1 MKKGKFITIDGVE
14 GAGKSTQIDLICS
27 YLHQKGIE
35 VVRTR
40 EPGGTDVGEKIRS
53 VLLDVDNQ
61 EMHSDTEL
69 LLMFSSRNE
78 LIQNKIIPAL
88 NEGCWVVSDRFTDA
102 SFAYQGGGR
111 MLNLD
116 RISKLA
122 DWVLGDFKPD
132 LTLLLDV
139 SVEVG
144 MERIESRAAKD
155 RIELEE
161 RAFFERVRSVFVSRS
176 EAFPDRIKLIDA
188 NDSVEG
194 IQSKIRA
201 YIDLL
206 RCFLGIRKQ
215 VISWKK

>member
-1 MKKGKFITIDGVE
+1 MRKGKFITIDGVE
-14 GAGKSTQIDLICS
+14 GAGKSTQIDLICKHL
-27 YLHQKGIE
+27 YEKGIK

-40 EPGGTDVGEKIRS
+40 EPGGTEVGEKIRS
-53 VLLDVDNQ
+53 VLLDVENQ
-61 EMHSDTEL
+61 AMHSDTEL

-88 NEGCWVVSDRFTDA
+88 NDGYWVVSDRFTDA

-116 RISKLA
+116 RIAELE

-132 LTLLLDV
+132 LTVLLDV

-144 MERIESRAAKD
+144 MARIEARAAKD

-161 RAFFERVRSVFVSRS
+161 REFFERVRSVFISRS
-176 EAFPDRIKLIDA
+176 EAFPERIKLIDA
-188 NDSVEG
+188 SGAVDD
-194 IQSKIRA
+194 IHSKIRA
-201 YIDLL
+201 LIDSL
-206 RCFLGIRKQ
+206 
-215 VISWKK
+215 

>member
-1 MKKGKFITIDGVE
+1 MRKGKFITVDGVE

-27 YLHQKGIE
+27 YLHEKGIE

-40 EPGGTDVGEKIRS
+40 EPGGTEVGEKIRS
-53 VLLDVDNQ
+53 VLLDVENQ

-69 LLMFSSRNE
+69 MLMFSSRNE

-88 NEGCWVVSDRFTDA
+88 NKGFWVVSDRFTDA

-111 MLNLD
+111 MLDLN
-116 RISKLA
+116 RISELA

-144 MERIESRAAKD
+144 MQRIEARAAKD

-161 RAFFERVRSVFVSRS
+161 RAFFERVRSVFISRS
-176 EAFPDRIKLIDA
+176 EAFPERIKLIDA
-188 NDSVEG
+188 SGSVDE
-194 IQSKIRA
+194 IQSKIRSL
-201 YIDLL
+201 IDSL
-206 RCFLGIRKQ
+206 
-215 VISWKK
+215 

>member
-1 MKKGKFITIDGVE
+1 MNRGKFITIDGVE
-14 GAGKSTQIDLICS
+14 GAGKSTQIDLVCEHLI
-27 YLHQKGIE
+27 QKDIK

-40 EPGGTDVGEKIRS
+40 EPGGTEVGEKIRS
-53 VLLDVDNQ
+53 VLLDVENQ

-88 NEGCWVVSDRFTDA
+88 EEGCWVVSDRFTDA

-132 LTLLLDV
+132 LTFLLDV
-139 SVEVG
+139 TVEVG
-144 MERIESRAAKD
+144 MQRIETRAAKD

-161 RAFFERVRSVFVSRS
+161 RAFFERVRSVFIQRS
-176 EAFPDRIKLIDA
+176 EAFPERIKLIDA
-188 NDSVEG
+188 TASVND
-194 IQSKIRA
+194 IQSKIRVL
-201 YIDLL
+201 IDSL
-206 RCFLGIRKQ
+206 
-215 VISWKK
+215 

>member
-1 MKKGKFITIDGVE
+1 MTKGKFITIDGVE

-40 EPGGTDVGEKIRS
+40 EPGGTAVGEKIRS
-53 VLLDVDNQ
+53 VLLDVENQ

-88 NEGCWVVSDRFTDA
+88 NEGFWVVSDRFTDA

-111 MLNLD
+111 MLNLN
-116 RISKLA
+116 RIDKLA

-144 MERIESRAAKD
+144 MERIESRATKD

-206 RCFLGIRKQ
+206 
-215 VISWKK
+215 

>member
-1 MKKGKFITIDGVE
+1 MSKGKFITIDGVE

-27 YLHQKGIE
+27 YLHRKGIE

-40 EPGGTDVGEKIRS
+40 EPGGTEVGEKIRS
-53 VLLDVDNQ
+53 VLLDVENQ

-88 NEGCWVVSDRFTDA
+88 NDGYWVVSDRFTDA

-116 RISKLA
+116 RITELE

-132 LTLLLDV
+132 LTVLLDV

-144 MERIESRAAKD
+144 MARIEARAAKD

-161 RAFFERVRSVFVSRS
+161 REFFERVRSVFIRRS
-176 EAFPDRIKLIDA
+176 EAFPERIKLIDA
-188 NDSVEG
+188 SGAVDD
-194 IQSKIRA
+194 IHSKIRA
-201 YIDLL
+201 LIDSL
-206 RCFLGIRKQ
+206 
-215 VISWKK
+215 

>member
-1 MKKGKFITIDGVE
+1 MNKGRFITIDGVE

-27 YLHQKGIE
+27 YLQRKSIE

-88 NEGCWVVSDRFTDA
+88 NNGSWVVSDRFTDA

-116 RISKLA
+116 RIAKLEE
-122 DWVLGDFKPD
+122 WVLGDFQPD
-132 LTLLLDV
+132 LTLLLDI

-144 MERIESRAAKD
+144 MARIEARAAKD

-161 RAFFERVRSVFVSRS
+161 RAFFERVRSVFISRS
-176 EAFPDRIKLIDA
+176 EAFPERIKLIDA
-188 NDSVEG
+188 SGTIDDIHE
-194 IQSKIRA
+194 KIR
-201 YIDLL
+201 LL
-206 RCFLGIRKQ
+206 VDSI
-215 VISWKK
+215 

>member
-1 MKKGKFITIDGVE
+1 MRKGKFITIDGVE
-14 GAGKSTQIDLICS
+14 GAGKSTQIDLICKHL
-27 YLHQKGIE
+27 YEKGIK

-40 EPGGTDVGEKIRS
+40 EPGGTEVGEKIRS
-53 VLLDVDNQ
+53 VLLDVENQ
-61 EMHSDTEL
+61 GMHSDTEL

-88 NEGCWVVSDRFTDA
+88 NDGYWVVSDRFTDA

-116 RISKLA
+116 RIAELE

-132 LTLLLDV
+132 LTLILDV

-144 MERIESRAAKD
+144 MARIEARAAKD

-161 RAFFERVRSVFVSRS
+161 REFFERVRSVFIRRS
-176 EAFPDRIKLIDA
+176 ETFPERIKLIDA
-188 NDSVEG
+188 SGAVDD
-194 IQSKIRA
+194 IHSKIRA
-201 YIDLL
+201 LIDSL
-206 RCFLGIRKQ
+206 
-215 VISWKK
+215 

>member
-1 MKKGKFITIDGVE
+1 MSKGKFITIDGVE

-27 YLHQKGIE
+27 YLHRKGIE

-40 EPGGTDVGEKIRS
+40 EPGGTEVGEKIRS
-53 VLLDVDNQ
+53 VLLDVENQ

-88 NEGCWVVSDRFTDA
+88 NDGYWVVSDRFTDA

-116 RISKLA
+116 RIAELE

-144 MERIESRAAKD
+144 MARIESRAAKD

-161 RAFFERVRSVFVSRS
+161 REFFERVRSVFISRS
-176 EAFPDRIKLIDA
+176 EAFPERIKLLDA
-188 NDSVEG
+188 SGAVDD
-194 IQSKIRA
+194 IHSKIRA
-201 YIDLL
+201 LIDSL
-206 RCFLGIRKQ
+206 
-215 VISWKK
+215 

>member
-1 MKKGKFITIDGVE
+1 MRKGKFITVDGVE

-27 YLHQKGIE
+27 YLHRKGIE

-40 EPGGTDVGEKIRS
+40 EPGGTEVGEKIRS
-53 VLLDVDNQ
+53 VLLDVENQ

-88 NEGCWVVSDRFTDA
+88 NDGYWVVSDRFTDA

-116 RISKLA
+116 RIAELE

-132 LTLLLDV
+132 LTVLLDV

-144 MERIESRAAKD
+144 MARIEARAAKD

-161 RAFFERVRSVFVSRS
+161 REFFERVRSVFIRRS
-176 EAFPDRIKLIDA
+176 ETFPERIKLIDA
-188 NDSVEG
+188 SGAVDD
-194 IQSKIRA
+194 IHSKIRA
-201 YIDLL
+201 LIDSL
-206 RCFLGIRKQ
+206 
-215 VISWKK
+215 

>member
-1 MKKGKFITIDGVE
+1 MSKGKFITIDGVE

-27 YLHQKGIE
+27 YLHRKGIK

-40 EPGGTDVGEKIRS
+40 EPGGTEVGEKIRS
-53 VLLDVDNQ
+53 VLLDVENQ

-88 NEGCWVVSDRFTDA
+88 NDGYWVVSDRFTDA

-116 RISKLA
+116 RIAELE

-144 MERIESRAAKD
+144 MARIESRAAKD

-161 RAFFERVRSVFVSRS
+161 REFFERVRSVFISRS
-176 EAFPDRIKLIDA
+176 EAFPERIKLLDA
-188 NDSVEG
+188 SGAVDD
-194 IQSKIRA
+194 IHSKIRA
-201 YIDLL
+201 LIDSL
-206 RCFLGIRKQ
+206 
-215 VISWKK
+215 

>member
-1 MKKGKFITIDGVE
+1 MSKGKFITIDGVE

-27 YLHQKGIE
+27 YLHRKGIE

-40 EPGGTDVGEKIRS
+40 EPGGTEVGERIRS
-53 VLLDVDNQ
+53 VLLDVENQ

-78 LIQNKIIPAL
+78 LIQNKIVPSL
-88 NEGCWVVSDRFTDA
+88 NDGYWVVSDRFTDA

-116 RISKLA
+116 RIAELE

-144 MERIESRAAKD
+144 MARIEARAAKD

-161 RAFFERVRSVFVSRS
+161 REFFERVRSVFISRS
-176 EAFPDRIKLIDA
+176 EAFPERIKLLDA
-188 NDSVEG
+188 SGAVDD
-194 IQSKIRA
+194 IHSKIRA
-201 YIDLL
+201 LIDSL
-206 RCFLGIRKQ
+206 
-215 VISWKK
+215 

>member
-1 MKKGKFITIDGVE
+1 MTKGKFITIDGVE

-40 EPGGTDVGEKIRS
+40 EPGGTAVGEKIRS
-53 VLLDVDNQ
+53 VLLDVENQ

-88 NEGCWVVSDRFTDA
+88 NEGFWVVSDRFTDA

-111 MLNLD
+111 MLNLN
-116 RISKLA
+116 RIDKLA

-206 RCFLGIRKQ
+206 
-215 VISWKK
+215 

>member
-1 MKKGKFITIDGVE
+1 MNKGRFITIDGVE

-27 YLHQKGIE
+27 YLQRKGIK

-40 EPGGTDVGEKIRS
+40 EPGGTNVGEKIRS

-88 NEGCWVVSDRFTDA
+88 NNGSWVVSDRFTDA

-116 RISKLA
+116 RIAKLEE
-122 DWVLGDFKPD
+122 WVLGDFQPD
-132 LTLLLDV
+132 LTLLLDI
-139 SVEVG
+139 SVEIG
-144 MERIESRAAKD
+144 MNRIETRASKD

-161 RAFFERVRSVFVSRS
+161 RVFFERVRSVFIGRS
-176 EAFPDRIKLIDA
+176 EAFPERIKLIDA
-188 NDSVEG
+188 SGTIDDIHE
-194 IQSKIRA
+194 KIRLL
-201 YIDLL
+201 IDS
-206 RCFLGIRKQ
+206 I
-215 VISWKK
+215 

>member
-1 MKKGKFITIDGVE
+1 MNKGRFITIDGVE

-27 YLHQKGIE
+27 YLQRKGIK

-88 NEGCWVVSDRFTDA
+88 NNGSWVVSDRFTDA

-116 RISKLA
+116 RIAKLEE
-122 DWVLGDFKPD
+122 WVLGDFQPD
-132 LTLLLDV
+132 LTLLLDI
-139 SVEVG
+139 SVEIG
-144 MERIESRAAKD
+144 MTRIEARAAKD

-161 RAFFERVRSVFVSRS
+161 RAFFERVRSVFINRS
-176 EAFPDRIKLIDA
+176 EAFPKRIKLIDA
-188 NDSVEG
+188 SGTINDIHE
-194 IQSKIRA
+194 KI
-201 YIDLL
+201 ILL
-206 RCFLGIRKQ
+206 VDSI
-215 VISWKK
+215 

>member
-1 MKKGKFITIDGVE
+1 MSKGKFITIDGVE

-27 YLHQKGIE
+27 YLHRKGIE

-40 EPGGTDVGEKIRS
+40 EPGGTDLGEKIRS
-53 VLLDVDNQ
+53 LLLDVDNK

-88 NEGCWVVSDRFTDA
+88 DKGHWVVSDRFTDA

-111 MLNLD
+111 MLDLD
-116 RISKLA
+116 RISKLES
-122 DWVLGDFKPD
+122 WVLGEFQPD

-139 SVEVG
+139 SVDIG
-144 MERIESRAAKD
+144 MARIEARAAKD

-161 RAFFERVRSVFVSRS
+161 RAFFERVRSVFIDRS
-176 EAFPDRIKLIDA
+176 KSYPERIKLIDA
-188 NDSVEG
+188 SGSISEIHTKIKLFLDS
-194 IQSKIRA
+194 
-201 YIDLL
+201 L
-206 RCFLGIRKQ
+206 
-215 VISWKK
+215 

>member
-1 MKKGKFITIDGVE
+1 MTKGKFITIDGVE

-40 EPGGTDVGEKIRS
+40 EPGGTAVGEKIRS
-53 VLLDVDNQ
+53 VLLDVENQ

-88 NEGCWVVSDRFTDA
+88 NEGFWVVSDRFTDA

-116 RISKLA
+116 RIDKLA
-122 DWVLGDFKPD
+122 NWVLGDFKPD
-132 LTLLLDV
+132 LTLFLDV

-206 RCFLGIRKQ
+206 
-215 VISWKK
+215 

>member
-1 MKKGKFITIDGVE
+1 MSKGRFITIDGVE

-27 YLHQKGIE
+27 YLQRKGIDI
-35 VVRTR
+35 VRTR

-88 NEGCWVVSDRFTDA
+88 NNGSWVVSDRFTDA

-116 RISKLA
+116 RISKLEE
-122 DWVLGDFKPD
+122 WVLGDFKPD
-132 LTLLLDV
+132 LTLLLDIN
-139 SVEVG
+139 VELG
-144 MERIESRAAKD
+144 MTRIEARAAKD

-161 RAFFERVRSVFVSRS
+161 RAFFERVRSVFISRS
-176 EAFPDRIKLIDA
+176 EAFPERIKLIDA
-188 NDSVEG
+188 SGTIDDIHEKIKLLVDS
-194 IQSKIRA
+194 I
-201 YIDLL
+201 
-206 RCFLGIRKQ
+206 
-215 VISWKK
+215 

>member
-1 MKKGKFITIDGVE
+1 MNRGKFITIDGVE
-14 GAGKSTQIDLICS
+14 GAGKSTQIDFVCEHLI
-27 YLHQKGIE
+27 QKGIK

-40 EPGGTDVGEKIRS
+40 EPGGTEVGEKIRS
-53 VLLDVDNQ
+53 VLLDVENQ

-88 NEGCWVVSDRFTDA
+88 EEGCWVVSDRFTDA

-132 LTLLLDV
+132 LTFLLDV
-139 SVEVG
+139 TVEVG
-144 MERIESRAAKD
+144 MQRIETRAAKD

-161 RAFFERVRSVFVSRS
+161 RAFFERVRSVFIQRS
-176 EAFPDRIKLIDA
+176 EAFPERIKLIDA
-188 NDSVEG
+188 TASVND
-194 IQSKIRA
+194 IQSKIRVL
-201 YIDLL
+201 IDSL
-206 RCFLGIRKQ
+206 
-215 VISWKK
+215 

>member
-1 MKKGKFITIDGVE
+1 MRKGKFITIDGVE
-14 GAGKSTQIDLICS
+14 GAGKSTQIDLICKHL
-27 YLHQKGIE
+27 YEKGIK

-40 EPGGTDVGEKIRS
+40 EPGGTEVGEKIRS
-53 VLLDVDNQ
+53 VLLDVENQ
-61 EMHSDTEL
+61 AMHSDTEL

-88 NEGCWVVSDRFTDA
+88 NDGYWVVSDRFTDA

-116 RISKLA
+116 RIAELE

-132 LTLLLDV
+132 LTVLLDV

-144 MERIESRAAKD
+144 MARIEARAAKD

-161 RAFFERVRSVFVSRS
+161 REFFERVRSVFIRRS
-176 EAFPDRIKLIDA
+176 EAFPERIKLIDA
-188 NDSVEG
+188 SGAVDD
-194 IQSKIRA
+194 IHSKIRA
-201 YIDLL
+201 LIDSL
-206 RCFLGIRKQ
+206 
-215 VISWKK
+215 

>member
-1 MKKGKFITIDGVE
+1 MNKGRFITIDGVE

-27 YLHQKGIE
+27 YLQRKGIK

-88 NEGCWVVSDRFTDA
+88 NNGSWVVSDRFTDA

-116 RISKLA
+116 RIAKLEE
-122 DWVLGDFKPD
+122 WVLGDFQPD
-132 LTLLLDV
+132 LTLLLDI
-139 SVEVG
+139 SVEIG
-144 MERIESRAAKD
+144 MTRIEARAAKD

-161 RAFFERVRSVFVSRS
+161 RAFFERVRSVFISRS
-176 EAFPDRIKLIDA
+176 EAFPKRIKLIDA
-188 NDSVEG
+188 SGKINDIHE
-194 IQSKIRA
+194 KIR
-201 YIDLL
+201 LL
-206 RCFLGIRKQ
+206 VDSI
-215 VISWKK
+215 

>member
-1 MKKGKFITIDGVE
+1 MTKGKFITVDGVE
-14 GAGKSTQIDLICS
+14 GAGKSTQIELICS

-40 EPGGTDVGEKIRS
+40 EPGGTAVGEKIRS
-53 VLLDVDNQ
+53 VLLDVENQ

-88 NEGCWVVSDRFTDA
+88 NEGFWVVSDRFTDA

-116 RISKLA
+116 RIDKLA

-144 MERIESRAAKD
+144 MDRIESRAAKD

-206 RCFLGIRKQ
+206 
-215 VISWKK
+215 

>member
-1 MKKGKFITIDGVE
+1 MNRGKFITIDGVE
-14 GAGKSTQIDLICS
+14 GAGKSTQIDLVCEHLI
-27 YLHQKGIE
+27 QKDIK

-40 EPGGTDVGEKIRS
+40 EPGGTEVGEKIRS
-53 VLLDVDNQ
+53 VLLDVENQ

-88 NEGCWVVSDRFTDA
+88 EEGCWVVSDLFTDA

-116 RISKLA
+116 RISKLS

-132 LTLLLDV
+132 LTFLLDV
-139 SVEVG
+139 TVEVG
-144 MERIESRAAKD
+144 MQRIETRAAKD

-161 RAFFERVRSVFVSRS
+161 RAFFERVRSVFIQRS
-176 EAFPDRIKLIDA
+176 EAFPERIKLIDA
-188 NDSVEG
+188 TASVND
-194 IQSKIRA
+194 IQSKIRVL
-201 YIDLL
+201 IDSL
-206 RCFLGIRKQ
+206 
-215 VISWKK
+215 

>member
-1 MKKGKFITIDGVE
+1 MTKGKFITIDGVE
-14 GAGKSTQIDLICS
+14 VAGKSTQIDLICS

-40 EPGGTDVGEKIRS
+40 EPGGTAVGEKIRS
-53 VLLDVDNQ
+53 VLLDVENQ

-88 NEGCWVVSDRFTDA
+88 NEGFWVVSDRFTDA

-116 RISKLA
+116 RIDKLA

-188 NDSVEG
+188 NDSVDG

-201 YIDLL
+201 YTDLL
-206 RCFLGIRKQ
+206 
-215 VISWKK
+215 